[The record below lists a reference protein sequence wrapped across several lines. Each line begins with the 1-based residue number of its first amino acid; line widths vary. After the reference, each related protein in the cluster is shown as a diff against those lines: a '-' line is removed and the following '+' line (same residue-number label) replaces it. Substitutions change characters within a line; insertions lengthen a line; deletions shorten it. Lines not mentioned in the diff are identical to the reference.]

1 MARRSIFQIDQI
13 IELRDNDESRY
24 FAITEF
30 NNCLS
35 FDHRSFDQLNMSN
48 NSLPPIHHNH
58 TRAEFRLRMSR
69 ILLAAKTLICRQL
82 FAGHV
87 VSSRLMKKKEKIHR
101 IIICVRTQKI

>member
-1 MARRSIFQIDQI
+1 MASRSIFQIDKI
-13 IELRDNDESRY
+13 IELRDIDESRY

-48 NSLPPIHHNH
+48 NSLPPIRHNH

-82 FAGHV
+82 FAG
-87 VSSRLMKKKEKIHR
+87 RLMKKKEKIHR